1 MSQKAIKIIGWV
13 LTGILAFIFLGSS
26 YSKLI
31 GSDETIKSAAQ
42 WGLTASSL
50 RIMGTIEL
58 LSIILFAIPRT
69 GLLGTLLLVAY
80 MGGAIAI
87 HLTHALSVMAPC
99 AIASLLWITATVR
112 FPELRQRLF
121 GTTGKELHQS

>member
-13 LTGILAFIFLGSS
+13 LTGILAFIFLGSAS
-26 YSKLI
+26 SKLI
-31 GSDETIKSAAQ
+31 GSEETIKSAAQ
-42 WGLTASSL
+42 WGLTATSL

-87 HLTHALSVMAPC
+87 HLTHALSVVAPVM
-99 AIASLLWITATVR
+99 ISSLVWITAAVR
-112 FPELRQRLF
+112 FYELSIRLL
-121 GTTGKELHQS
+121 GKEIDWANKK